1 MRSVFSWTKQVRG
14 AIKINVDAT
23 VGHSYYVLVVV
34 AKVWRGDLIFAC
46 SNKANTNSPLQP
58 EAKVLRWTISLANQM
73 NSLAITFEGDYQIC
87 LNTVSKHC

>member
-46 SNKANTNSPLQP
+46 SNKANTNSPLQAEV
-58 EAKVLRWTISLANQM
+58 EALRWTVSL
-73 NSLAITFEGDYQIC
+73 ID
-87 LNTVSKHC
+87 